1 MTNQDLERYLDRD
14 GILTLLSDAEVA
26 SVSTAETAERLLDG
40 DEYLDLEHLDW
51 GVQRASGAGTPMGRA
66 LPRKAVQEETWGK
79 ILKRLA
85 ARSIATPHSGGRVDD
100 SSY

>member
-1 MTNQDLERYLDRD
+1 MKNHEREQYLNRD
-14 GILTLLSDAEVA
+14 AVLQLLSDAEVA
-26 SVSTAETAERLLDG
+26 SVSTAETAARLQDG
-40 DEYLDLEHLDW
+40 DEYLDLEHLDE
-51 GVQRASGAGTPMGRA
+51 GVQRAAAASTPMGRV

-100 SSY
+100 SN